1 MTKEMRALLQK
12 LENAKQEARTLIM
25 EDKTE
30 EAKKMMPEIRSLQE
44 KVDMQK
50 ELDEVENRDFG
61 GREYKE
67 GGQGEE
73 RDMKELEAEYRSIF
87 LQGIRRKRITEEQR
101 SVIRDYEKRAVMN
114 EGGTNPA
121 IPDGDSGIVVPQDI
135 QTRINELMRDWND
148 LSQYVTVENVT
159 TLSGSRV
166 LETDADMTP
175 FADVDEYGNIQE
187 TDNPKFTPIS
197 YKVKKR
203 AGYLPLTNELLQDND
218 ANLLGYVT
226 SWIARKAAHTRNVHI
241 LALLKTLT
249 PKALADL
256 KAINSVLNVDLDP
269 AISRSSVILTN
280 QDGFNWLD
288 NQVDGMG
295 RPILMDDFTQPG
307 RKLFKGRPIAVVSNR
322 NLPSDGTN
330 APLIIGNLKQF
341 MVLFNRQFFELA
353 STREGGD
360 AWRRDTTELRTIM
373 RDDYVKWDAKAAVFG
388 QLDITPTP

>member
-1 MTKEMRALLQK
+1 MTKDLRALLQK
-12 LENAKQEARTLIM
+12 LENARQEARSLLM

-30 EAKKMMPEIRSLQE
+30 EAKKMMSEIRSLQE
-44 KVDMQK
+44 KVDIQR
-50 ELDEVENRDFG
+50 ELEDAETRDFG
-61 GREYKE
+61 GGEHKV
-67 GGQGEE
+67 GGKGEE
-73 RDMKELEAEYRSIF
+73 RDMKELETEYRSIF

-101 SVIRDYEKRAVMN
+101 SVIREYEKRAVMN
-114 EGGTNPA
+114 EGGTSPA

-135 QTRINELMRDWND
+135 QTRINELMREWND

-166 LETDADMTP
+166 LEADADMTP
-175 FADVDEYGNIQE
+175 FADVDEYGIIQE
-187 TDNPKFTPIS
+187 TDNPKFTPVS

-226 SWIARKAAHTRNVHI
+226 NWIARKAAHTRNVHI

-373 RDDYVKWDAKAAVFG
+373 RDDYVKWDAEAAVFG